1 MSEIA
6 SLIQDEVRTGGITQ
20 IARPGVH
27 TGELNR
33 NNTRGLS
40 KTEFDTVYKSL
51 VDMLLD
57 QKIRTFP
64 DLLRLQH
71 KEDET
76 TSLHSHRVA
85 GMAVLIAKTATFFQ
99 LGRRGD
105 FHEVFPSDTDMELS
119 NSNENT
125 LTNLA
130 RGALIH
136 DLAKI
141 VESIKSAIH
150 THKLLTPQQKDLI
163 SAHPELA
170 AKLAEAVKLS
180 PVACESI
187 EQHHQ
192 LIHPNQFGSFGYPIR
207 EKREKVSFGATAT
220 RIADISDA
228 EATPWWEGRQYKKG
242 SDQRCI
248 EQILSENMTLNTDAF
263 GSEFTPTLHETY
275 VETNRRI
282 LNLLY
287 LRKDF
292 QTIKSSTMSGE
303 ELIKHQFEIYS
314 QVIRRL
320 IPFLALANNIPLDI
334 DELIR
339 SAGYSKVT
347 SELVEL
353 AS

>member
-6 SLIQDEVRTGGITQ
+6 SLIQDEVRTEGITQ

-51 VDMLLD
+51 VNMLLD
-57 QKIRTFP
+57 QNIRTFP

-71 KEDET
+71 RVDT
-76 TSLHSHRVA
+76 STSLHSHRVA
-85 GMAVLIAKTATFFQ
+85 GMSVLIAKTATFLK
-99 LGRRGD
+99 LGRRSD
-105 FHEVFPSDTDMELS
+105 FQNVFPSDTDKELS
-119 NSNENT
+119 TSNENT

-141 VESIKSAIH
+141 IERIKFAVHSNRP
-150 THKLLTPQQKDLI
+150 LTIEEKNLI

-180 PVACESI
+180 PVACEAI

-192 LIHPNQFGSFGYPIR
+192 LINPNSFGSYGYPVR
-207 EKREKVSFGATAT
+207 EERRSVSFGATAT

-228 EATPWWEGRQYKKG
+228 ESTPWWEGRQYKRG
-242 SDQRCI
+242 R
-248 EQILSENMTLNTDAF
+248 A
-263 GSEFTPTLHETY
+263 
-275 VETNRRI
+275 
-282 LNLLY
+282 
-287 LRKDF
+287 
-292 QTIKSSTMSGE
+292 
-303 ELIKHQFEIYS
+303 
-314 QVIRRL
+314 
-320 IPFLALANNIPLDI
+320 
-334 DELIR
+334 
-339 SAGYSKVT
+339 
-347 SELVEL
+347 
-353 AS
+353 